1 MIFKAVNKKE
11 FEKVATCYIAEH
23 IELKDFINEEIIK
36 KQILTCPTN
45 AIDTENKEITQD
57 CIDCGICWIKYPS
70 LVSKIKEV
78 PSLPIFKAYLKKD
91 KMFIYKWIALCI
103 EDLAGINI
111 KSKGFS
117 RVKRIPLVVKT
128 RNQLYFVKS
137 IYDIADFEKA
147 DYELDDII
155 QLIQEDFQKYQIKK
169 IIVVINGVS
178 SKMRNKSSIITFD
191 ELYDKII
198 NQNKRKIM
206 ELVG

>member
-1 MIFKAVNKKE
+1 MIFKAINNKE

-23 IELKDFINEEIIK
+23 IELKDFINEKITE

-45 AIDTENKEITQD
+45 AIDTENREITKE

-70 LVSKIKEV
+70 SVNKIKGV
-78 PSLPIFKAYLKKD
+78 PSLSIFKAYLKKD
-91 KMFIYKWIALCI
+91 KMFIYRWLALCI

-128 RNQLYFVKS
+128 RNQLYLVKS

-155 QLIQEDFQKYQIKK
+155 QLIQEDFPKYQIKK
-169 IIVVINGVS
+169 SIVVIDSVV
-178 SKMRNKSSIITFD
+178 SKMKNKHSVITFD

-198 NQNKRKIM
+198 HQNKRKMI
-206 ELVG
+206 EIVG